1 MHQDD
6 TLDAN
11 HGESGFTPLV
21 AKFHDRRQGSPMP
34 ILLELVKQIHDSQ
47 KAMDKKLT
55 DHLTQETDALAL
67 AVKKLLQDSF
77 PEGDAAGHK
86 RAHEAQIEAAAER
99 AKFWHE
105 MRLAAAK
112 WAGLGLLGFV
122 ATALW
127 IAFKTEVH
135 K

>member
-1 MHQDD
+1 
-6 TLDAN
+6 
-11 HGESGFTPLV
+11 
-21 AKFHDRRQGSPMP
+21 MP
-34 ILLELVKQIHDSQ
+34 VLLEMVKQIHESQ

-55 DHLTQETDALAL
+55 EHLTQETDALAL

-86 RAHEAQIEAAAER
+86 RSHEAQIEAAAER

-112 WAGLGLLGFV
+112 WAGLGVLAFIAGAV
-122 ATALW
+122 W
-127 IAFKTEVH
+127 IAIKTEVH

>member
-1 MHQDD
+1 
-6 TLDAN
+6 
-11 HGESGFTPLV
+11 
-21 AKFHDRRQGSPMP
+21 MP
-34 ILLELVKQIHDSQ
+34 VLLELVKQIHESQ
-47 KAMDKKLT
+47 KALDQKLT
-55 DHLTQETDALAL
+55 DHLAQETEALAV

-86 RAHEAQIEAAAER
+86 RAHEAQIEAASER

-112 WAGLGLLGFV
+112 WAGLGLLGFI